1 MENGDTAAQTRRTTS
16 WKERRMGVRCTW
28 WVPFAFA
35 EWFCER
41 LSDRL
46 DRWAFLDVLER
57 VGHLAIL
64 VAVVFYIVEAPERR
78 KGNQYY
84 AWQIINSLKGS
95 RTDGGRKYA
104 IQDLLR
110 DGVSLAGIDLTDAIL
125 PNVDFKN
132 ADLRQGRFWRAE
144 LLDADFQRAVLSGSR
159 FNESLLN
166 RANFSEAH
174 LENVEFTE
182 ACLDN
187 ADFSHS
193 DLGGAQFYLTK
204 LRNTVFADA
213 NLSREI
219 LERADLTGAAFV
231 DANLCAAKL
240 VHADVADVDFSRANL
255 RRVAMSNCVH
265 WADIKSIRL
274 ANIKGIVEPPAGF
287 LEWARDHGAVEIED
301 DLEWQRLINQ
311 DAQRGGAKSKH

>member
-166 RANFSEAH
+166 RANFSEAR
-174 LENVEFTE
+174 LKNVEFGE
-182 ACLDN
+182 ACLEDAN
-187 ADFSHS
+187 FSHA
-193 DLGGAQFYLTK
+193 DLEEANFYNAK
-204 LRNTVFADA
+204 LRNAAFTDS
-213 NLSREI
+213 NLSGAK

-231 DANLCAAKL
+231 DANLCAARL
-240 VHADVADVDFSRANL
+240 GQADVAGVDFSRANL
-255 RRVAMSNCVH
+255 RRVRLTACVH
-265 WADIKSIRL
+265 WKDIKNVRL
-274 ANIKGIVEPPAGF
+274 ANIIGMPEPPPGF
-287 LEWARDHGAVEIED
+287 LEWAREHGAVEIED
-301 DLEWQRLINQ
+301 DLEWKRLIDQ
-311 DAQRGGAKSKH
+311 ERRKGGGRWRR